1 MLMERLQQHVTP
13 HTSINVSLDDFPYYL
28 EYALLPLSAYPV
40 TNRIAGSARV
50 EAAGKGLVWAKSF
63 Y

>member
-28 EYALLPLSAYPV
+28 EYGLLLSAYQQA
-40 TNRIAGSARV
+40 IARSG
-50 EAAGKGLVWAKSF
+50 GQGLVWAKA